1 MNHSLESHEAPARA
15 RLRASLWAILPV
27 CALLTLSAAA
37 PDEAPRTDAPRAKE
51 ADLSLT
57 MTVDNAAPIE
67 GTDVTFTI
75 TVENGGPDNTKE
87 ILVTDLLPAGLTF
100 VSADPSKGSYDEAKG
115 EWDLGKL
122 NKNRS
127 QTLTLVARVTT
138 TAAVTNTAEITNS
151 KEDDPDSTPGN
162 GDPAEDDQAS
172 VTLTPV
178 PLSSVDVCY
187 LVADGGDELTW
198 VVRTTGQETDLGP
211 VGVSR
216 IEAAAYR
223 PATDVLYAADAD
235 RLGTLDPATGAF
247 TALGSTFGTG
257 DGAEGA
263 LTFSDVDGLAFDPFT
278 GLLYGAHRRNGP
290 DDVLLVIDP
299 ATGAHV
305 PDAFGAGVDYVVV
318 PATAA
323 VGFQDLDDLAVDP
336 ADGRLYAIANN
347 GGTGD
352 RLIRIDKLT
361 GAVTDV
367 GALGQDDMEGLSFDA
382 LGQLYGTTG
391 AFGGAHKNG
400 YFTIDKTTGT
410 ATFIAELETGS
421 DYESVACLTDG
432 VNEIT
437 GTVFLDV
444 DADGLFG
451 GSDAGAAGVT
461 VRLYRDSDGDGTGD
475 VLVTSMRTDASGGYA
490 FTLAATGDFFVD
502 IDPNDLP
509 ADAVMTTDNAETAAF
524 SGFGNTDAG
533 HDFGYTQSVD
543 LALTKTVDEPAPA
556 TNTNVV
562 FTLTLTN
569 DGPNDATGI
578 AVTDTWP
585 DPDSLAFVSAAPTQG
600 TYDALTGVWD
610 VGALA
615 AGDTVRLD
623 LTATVLAETTPQIN
637 VAEVTAIDQTD
648 RDATPGNGDPTEDDQ
663 DNATVSPTGSSGGDD
678 SGMESNGS
686 LARKLARVL
695 YRRRRRA
702 QANPPATPPPFEPA
716 RETAGK
722 TGAIAELIAFIPQ
735 TGPQR
740 SRALVVSPS
749 DLLPVTNATG
759 VFAVDYVRADDVRLG
774 ALFAATTPPGEI
786 YEHTKVVCDRLRG
799 AALEAVRLLPV
810 AGHPFLLTQL
820 RHENGAVDYAISFV
834 VYRTGEGFTID
845 SRFRYDEYAPPAG
858 GDEVYNFQVWS
869 VSKAYTQDLVARILY
884 ALSAEGPLTFR
895 NTDEAPPALPRVF
908 VRQGRYAQGRL
919 TLEVVNAAGAETLRL
934 TGGAVARTESGTQE
948 FFDVELPLPKPET
961 GDSPVVTVDVP
972 VGPVFDAAF
981 FIETERGGARD
992 QLYLADGAWS
1002 YASDMEN
1009 ARIDDF
1015 EIFAQEPSALNA
1027 PGQWIVE
1034 RDARLTGEVKTWAVL
1049 FRYLQSSARPL
1060 DLSGYRYLEFTASGE
1075 GQVRLLLE
1083 KASITTAN
1091 HFGTVV
1097 RLTPE
1102 PKRYRIRFRDLRRTD
1117 GTGVFTAEDL
1127 VLLSFYVMGD
1137 QAHTRPFELKV
1148 EDLRFGGGPGDALAD
1163 LPDTYELDQNYPN
1176 PFNPAT
1182 TIAFGLPEAGPV
1194 RLTVFDILG
1203 RRVAVL
1209 ADGWFEAG
1217 RHALR
1222 FDARNL
1228 AGGAYLYRLRTAG
1241 RTLTRTM
1248 ILLK

>member
-1 MNHSLESHEAPARA
+1 MNRSDVSHTASFFA
-15 RLRASLWAILPV
+15 RLRTSLWAICSL
-27 CALLTLSAAA
+27 CALLILSAAA
-37 PDEAPRTDAPRAKE
+37 PDGEPRTHAPREKE

-57 MTVDNAAPIE
+57 MTVDNPVPIE

-75 TVENGGPDNTKE
+75 TVENDGPDNTKDVV
-87 ILVTDLLPAGLTF
+87 VTDLLPAGLTF
-100 VSADPSKGSYDEAKG
+100 VSADPSKGSYDGGSGA
-115 EWDLGKL
+115 WDLGKL

-127 QTLTLVARVTT
+127 QTLTLVARVNT
-138 TAAVTNTAEITNS
+138 TATVTNTAEVTSS

-162 GDPAEDDQAS
+162 GDPVEDDQAS

-178 PLSSVDVCY
+178 PRSSVDVCY

-198 VVRTTGQETDLGP
+198 VVRATGQETDLGP

-223 PATDVLYAADAD
+223 PVTGVLYAADAD

-247 TALGSTFGTG
+247 SALGSTFGTG
-257 DGAEGA
+257 DGAEGSV
-263 LTFSDVDGLAFDPFT
+263 TFSDVDGLAFDPFT
-278 GLLYGAHRRNGP
+278 GRLYGAHRRNGP
-290 DDVLLVIDP
+290 DDLLFVIDP

-305 PDAFGAGVDYVVV
+305 PDAFGSGVDYVVV
-318 PATAA
+318 PSTAA
-323 VGFQDLDDLAVDP
+323 VGFQDLDDLAIDP

-361 GAVTDV
+361 GDVTDV
-367 GALGQDDMEGLSFDA
+367 GALGQNDMEGLSFDA

-400 YFTIDKTTGT
+400 YFTIDKTSGT
-410 ATFIAELETGS
+410 AAFIAELEAGS
-421 DYESVACLTDG
+421 DYESIACLTDG

-437 GTVFLDV
+437 GKVFLDV

-461 VRLYRDSDGDGTGD
+461 VRLYRDNDGDGTGD
-475 VLVTSMRTDASGGYA
+475 VLVTSMLTDASGDYA
-490 FTLAATGDFFVD
+490 FTLAATGAFVLD
-502 IDPNDLP
+502 IDTTDLP
-509 ADAVMTTDNAETAAF
+509 GGAVMTTDNAETAAF
-524 SGFGNTDAG
+524 SGFGNTDAAN
-533 HDFGYTQSVD
+533 DFGYTQSVD

-578 AVTDTWP
+578 LVTDTW
-585 DPDSLAFVSAAPTQG
+585 PDSLAFVSAAPAQG

-610 VGALA
+610 VGSLA

-678 SGMESNGS
+678 SGLESNGS
-686 LARKLARVL
+686 LARTLARVL
-695 YRRRRRA
+695 YRRRLLAR
-702 QANPPATPPPFEPA
+702 ANPPVKAPPFEPA
-716 RETAGK
+716 RESAGK
-722 TGAIAELIAFIPQ
+722 TGAISELIAFIPQ
-735 TGPQR
+735 TGPQQ
-740 SRALVVSPS
+740 SRAFVVSPS

-759 VFAVDYVRADDVRLG
+759 VFAVDYVRSDDVRLG

-799 AALEAVRLLPV
+799 AALEAVRLVPV
-810 AGHPFLLTQL
+810 AGHLFLLAQL
-820 RHENGAVDYAISFV
+820 RHENGAVDYAVSFV

-845 SRFRYDEYAPPAG
+845 SRFRRDEYAPPTG

-884 ALSAEGPLTFR
+884 ALSAEAPLTFR
-895 NTDEAPPALPRVF
+895 NTDEAPPELPRVF

-934 TGGAVARTESGTQE
+934 TGGAVARTESGAQE
-948 FFDVELPLPKPET
+948 FFDAELPLPKPEA
-961 GDSPVVTVDVP
+961 GGAPVVTVEAP

-1002 YASDMEN
+1002 FAHDVEN
-1009 ARIDDF
+1009 ARVGDF
-1015 EIFAQEPSALNA
+1015 EIFAQDASALNA

-1049 FRYLQSSARPL
+1049 FRYLQSNARPL
-1060 DLSGYRYLEFTASGE
+1060 DLSAYRYLEFTASGE
-1075 GQVRLLLE
+1075 GQVRLFLE

-1091 HFGTVV
+1091 HFGAVV

-1102 PKRYRIRFRDLRRTD
+1102 PKRHRIRFRDLRRID
-1117 GTGVFTAEDL
+1117 GGGVFTAEDL

-1137 QAHTRPFELKV
+1137 QAHTRPFDLKV
-1148 EDLRFGGGPGDALAD
+1148 EDLRFGGGAGDALAG

-1176 PFNPAT
+1176 PFNPTT

-1194 RLTVFDILG
+1194 RLTVFDLLG

-1217 RHALR
+1217 RHALP
-1222 FDARNL
+1222 FNARNL
-1228 AGGAYLYRLRTAG
+1228 AGGAYLYRLRTPG

-1248 ILLK
+1248 VLMK